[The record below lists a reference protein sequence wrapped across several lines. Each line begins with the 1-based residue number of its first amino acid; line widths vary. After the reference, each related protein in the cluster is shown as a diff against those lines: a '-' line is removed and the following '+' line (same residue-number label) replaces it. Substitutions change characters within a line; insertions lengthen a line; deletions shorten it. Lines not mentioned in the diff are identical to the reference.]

1 MGTEA
6 AEGKPGAVAVCKDG
20 QLFCTHLGK
29 KSIHVH
35 SACSHVG

>member
-20 QLFCTHLGK
+20 VRQLFQIPMICFGRK
-29 KSIHVH
+29 
-35 SACSHVG
+35 